1 LTILEFLGC
10 LIAVLGGA
18 YLGAVY
24 LGVDVNRVA
33 WTALSQAELL
43 DKIPSEWQPSAPPEK
58 LVTREQLIR
67 TLREELGALRVE
79 LTALRNN
86 AGVGDTTVPVM
97 DQFLGALPQP
107 ATKEKTLA
115 YWKRLNEIAMGES
128 ALQQDAQSTFNKT
141 NAARVFAVKGRI
153 SRFSAKSVE
162 AIPTP
167 GVDDSVIKFGRQLG
181 LWYERA
187 GELYERAVR
196 IWETPIGNQA
206 RAELNEEW
214 KRAEMQHSNE
224 ARLLND
230 KAKAIRGSI
239 SRQFGEEF
247 PEFAKPAAAGS
258 TDEAVANAR

>member
-1 LTILEFLGC
+1 M
-10 LIAVLGGA
+10 
-18 YLGAVY
+18 
-24 LGVDVNRVA
+24 
-33 WTALSQAELL
+33 
-43 DKIPSEWQPSAPPEK
+43 
-58 LVTREQLIR
+58 VTREQLVR
-67 TLREELGALRVE
+67 TLREELGALRNE

-86 AGVGDTTVPVM
+86 ATVADSSVPVM
-97 DQFLGALPQP
+97 DKFVGALPQP

-128 ALQQDAQSTFNKT
+128 ALQEDAQSTFNKT

-153 SRFSAKSVE
+153 SRFSTKSVE
-162 AIPTP
+162 AIPTQA
-167 GVDDSVIKFGRQLG
+167 VDDSVIKFGRQLA

-187 GELYERAVR
+187 GDLYERAVR

-247 PEFAKPAAAGS
+247 PEFAKPAPAGPA
-258 TDEAVANAR
+258 DESVANTR